1 MTRTARAAW
10 VVVVLLLATSAL
22 GCDEE
27 RERRRPPT
35 GPPPGFSSALARAA
49 STRPPDAGELGK
61 PADPVDPPPQ
71 TGDLKV
77 EVERFTTVDACVA
90 EHARID
96 PLVGDSL
103 RAVGYG
109 TFVRDACRILEALKA
124 KDRAKCEAITA
135 SSLKAHCV
143 STVAMA
149 TGNPDACPW
158 DIPSEPESGRATRCL
173 AVAARDPR
181 LCAAESTMSGR
192 AACEAVAS
200 RDKTKCALAGE
211 DREECARQVERMK
224 GFLEPGDVKAPTLLA
239 PRAELVI
246 KADGGAGGARDV
258 TSEVRRGVV
267 LVADR
272 GGKLSFVIGRLE
284 LHAGSSMVPG
294 PGHPPRAGARLGV
307 GDKTEVD
314 RFELELP
321 LRPPLVVPGARA
333 ELKGTATA
341 KEPKRGSP
349 ITFEIEGRVDDVEVK
364 LTGTT
369 FVRDVVSATAERG
382 R

>member
-1 MTRTARAAW
+1 MTRPRAAAW
-10 VVVVLLLATSAL
+10 ALAALLAASAV
-22 GCDEE
+22 GCDDE
-27 RERRRPPT
+27 RERRRPS
-35 GPPPGFSSALARAA
+35 GPPPGYPSAIARAA
-49 STRPPDAGELGK
+49 SARPPDGGDPGRA
-61 PADPVDPPPQ
+61 ADPVDPPPQ
-71 TGDLKV
+71 SGDLKA

-90 EHARID
+90 DHARID
-96 PLVGDSL
+96 PLVGDAL

-109 TFVRDACRILEALKA
+109 TFVRDTCRILEALKS
-124 KDRAKCEAITA
+124 KDRAKCEPITA

-149 TGNPDACPW
+149 TGNADACPW
-158 DIPSEPESGRATRCL
+158 DIPSEPEGGRAVRCL
-173 AVAARDPR
+173 AVASRDPR
-181 LCAAESTMSGR
+181 LCAAETTMTGR
-192 AACEAVAS
+192 ASCEAVAT

-211 DREECARQVERMK
+211 DKDECARQVERMK

-246 KADGGAGGARDV
+246 KTDGGAGGPRDL
-258 TSEVRRGVV
+258 TSEIRRGVV
-267 LVADR
+267 LVTDR
-272 GGKLSFVIGRLE
+272 GGKPSFTVGRLE

-294 PGHPPRAGARLGV
+294 PGHPPRAGARLTL
-307 GDKTEVD
+307 GDKADVE

-321 LRPPLVVPGARA
+321 LRPALVVPGARA
-333 ELKGTATA
+333 ELKATATA

-369 FVRDVVSATAERG
+369 FVRDVVSTTR
-382 R
+382 